1 MLIVGALFM
10 SLNAWAVNPKDL
22 IVDRGIFIDPTGQMQ
37 IEEVLHAAYQPFTK
51 NFERTWTEQTR
62 WIRLTVR
69 APGVESRSFT
79 PDLADQIHSSA
90 PDAALEVR
98 IGPHFLSDIQL
109 YEEKKGS
116 WIVYQSGSLFPYNN
130 QNCVEYVYCFNLNV
144 PMGETV
150 NLYVRLRSLNGYYL
164 TSQVMVHD
172 DSFELSANQNKL
184 AGLML
189 GIVLITIFW
198 SVMQYIKNKDPV
210 IGSFALSQVFSL
222 AFTLSSAGTLASYVF
237 YDAPQLDFLTF
248 NVFLVLRIMAIL
260 FFSFSLLQKSSP
272 PAWYRRAYFIVIGYL
287 LLDLVAVIFGYLSLI
302 ALNVNLIILGLLP
315 VAEIWAASRAKKLDV
330 KMRRLIIGGFI
341 IVALMIWGDLLGMS
355 NFQQSDLFL
364 APAQFSGFV
373 GGLIM
378 YFLVVKSSTI
388 HRNTFKRTL
397 AEMEALR
404 TKSHLEHEQFVER
417 SMLIDMLTHELKT
430 PLATLRMAAGSLK
443 YVFSQPENF
452 DQTSAQER
460 LGSISESISSMDAVL
475 ERCIQVDQLDQKKFS
490 IRPEFVDMESLI
502 LDLPIVHL
510 NRSRLNLSIPD
521 NLVIEVDPQLF
532 SMITTNLIDNALK
545 YSHRSSSID
554 LNIYLDDGVSPELA
568 RNYIV
573 MTVDNHIGV
582 SGAPDSSQL
591 FTRYYRS
598 SYAHNISGTGLGLY
612 LIRSICS
619 LLSGSI
625 QYQPH
630 ENLVRFVVRLP
641 A

>member
-1 MLIVGALFM
+1 
-10 SLNAWAVNPKDL
+10 
-22 IVDRGIFIDPTGQMQ
+22 
-37 IEEVLHAAYQPFTK
+37 
-51 NFERTWTEQTR
+51 
-62 WIRLTVR
+62 
-69 APGVESRSFT
+69 
-79 PDLADQIHSSA
+79 
-90 PDAALEVR
+90 
-98 IGPHFLSDIQL
+98 
-109 YEEKKGS
+109 
-116 WIVYQSGSLFPYNN
+116 
-130 QNCVEYVYCFNLNV
+130 
-144 PMGETV
+144 
-150 NLYVRLRSLNGYYL
+150 
-164 TSQVMVHD
+164 
-172 DSFELSANQNKL
+172 
-184 AGLML
+184 
-189 GIVLITIFW
+189 
-198 SVMQYIKNKDPV
+198 
-210 IGSFALSQVFSL
+210 
-222 AFTLSSAGTLASYVF
+222 
-237 YDAPQLDFLTF
+237 
-248 NVFLVLRIMAIL
+248 
-260 FFSFSLLQKSSP
+260 
-272 PAWYRRAYFIVIGYL
+272 
-287 LLDLVAVIFGYLSLI
+287 
-302 ALNVNLIILGLLP
+302 
-315 VAEIWAASRAKKLDV
+315 
-330 KMRRLIIGGFI
+330 
-341 IVALMIWGDLLGMS
+341 
-355 NFQQSDLFL
+355 
-364 APAQFSGFV
+364 
-373 GGLIM
+373 M